1 VLEGRA
7 ALESQS
13 GVESRGVLELGWQRG
28 RIRYSEWPTGEQ
40 EQADGVG
47 SIGAS
52 VQHRTGE
59 VVGWLSASGAVRCRW
74 LGRWASRVGGN
85 DNAVD
90 LAEASMFWLREIECG
105 RTGWGERV
113 LGVKSLTFVRSLA
126 DGS

>member
-13 GVESRGVLELGWQRG
+13 GVESRGVPELGWQRG
-28 RIRYSEWPTGEQ
+28 RIRYSEWPAGEQ
-40 EQADGVG
+40 EQADGAG

-52 VQHRTGE
+52 VQHRTRE
-59 VVGWLSASGAVRCRW
+59 EVGWLSASGAVRCRW

-90 LAEASMFWLREIECG
+90 LAGASMFWLREIECG

-113 LGVKSLTFVRSLA
+113 LGVKSLTFV
-126 DGS
+126 